1 MPAVEPHVASSESGL
16 VKMEDRKRPA
26 ADSSDTGPPLK
37 KQATTVNG
45 GTKAH
50 PDADMPWKDDLER
63 FQKEAILR
71 QMQEYKREK
80 SSLEARLSQMS
91 KAATFH
97 NDHLRV
103 IDAWFRQLIDEM
115 KLLLGSPPAESQGP
129 YITTLLVYGAKTDLS
144 PEHQFKSALQFEDVE
159 EFEAHLK
166 SRSEDI
172 RTIISRLQS
181 KSNDAPPEVSEIQ
194 SHLAK
199 KLAEEKVTIAEL
211 EKALAEKQ
219 QLEESLEEASLRYLV
234 AEKKLDRAKSLTV
247 AKLEKQQ
254 CMGIQRPGETS
265 QSERKASSP
274 ANGGTPA
281 GDRNPELEEA
291 NKMLTAMSE
300 KQKEQLQKL
309 EAENASLLSQIT
321 EIKVKSSKFTD
332 DDYAHTDLFKTLRS
346 RHDDVVKRV
355 NHLEAMNV
363 QLREE
368 AEKYRAERTS
378 YKIQVEDETH
388 GEVAEKESQ
397 LMRAEADLARIRNA
411 RDELLAD
418 QQMRKAAQDQKKTAS
433 VKLQEL
439 ADAREAR
446 IAALE
451 SETQRLR
458 LQIEGSK
465 SGDNVND
472 MPLEELRAKY
482 TSLESQHS
490 MLNTELT
497 SMQTAYTKVAPLA
510 TQKVAEFAAMEE
522 KVARLTAEKSKADQ
536 KFFAAM
542 KSKDARDAEVRSLR
556 MQNST
561 TSGIVSQL
569 KEAEKASRSLVS
581 NMDKQASETKEALNA
596 TMAKYRAVQ
605 QQLNESNILTEGL
618 KNQVTELKGL
628 AVSKDSTL
636 ASTTAALRQAE
647 TELAGLKQSLAD
659 TKKSLDNWKNKSLG
673 NSSSEYEMLRT
684 LALCTV
690 CRNNFKNTVIKTCG
704 HVFCRDCVEER
715 VQSRSR
721 KCPNCGKSFGN
732 NDHMHITL

>member
-1 MPAVEPHVASSESGL
+1 MPAVEPPVPSSEPGL

-26 ADSSDTGPPLK
+26 ADSNDSAPPLK
-37 KQATTVNG
+37 KQATSANG
-45 GTKAH
+45 GSKPH
-50 PDADMPWKDDLER
+50 PDTDMPWKDDLER

-80 SSLEARLSQMS
+80 SSLESRLGQMS
-91 KAATFH
+91 KTATFH

-103 IDAWFRQLIDEM
+103 IDSWFKQLIDEV
-115 KLLLGSPPAESQGP
+115 KLLLGPSQAEDQENP
-129 YITTLLVYGAKTDLS
+129 
-144 PEHQFKSALQFEDVE
+144 FKSSLQFEDVE
-159 EFEAHLK
+159 QFEAHLK

-172 RTIISRLQS
+172 RAIISQVQS
-181 KSNDAPPEVSEIQ
+181 KSSNAPADLSEVQ
-194 SHLAK
+194 TRLAK

-211 EKALAEKQ
+211 EKTLAEKQ

-254 CMGIQRPGETS
+254 SMD
-265 QSERKASSP
+265 SSP

-291 NKMLTAMSE
+291 NNKLTAISE
-300 KQKEQLQKL
+300 KQKEQIRKL
-309 EAENASLLSQIT
+309 ETENASLLGQVT

-332 DDYAHTDLFKTLRS
+332 DDYAHTDLFKHLRS
-346 RHDDVVKRV
+346 QYDDVVKRI
-355 NHLEAMNV
+355 NHLEATNV

-368 AEKYRAERTS
+368 AEKYRSERTA
-378 YKIQVEDETH
+378 YKIQVEDETQSTI
-388 GEVAEKESQ
+388 AEKEAQ
-397 LMRAEADLARIRNA
+397 LMRAETDLARIRNA

-418 QQMRKAAQDQKKTAS
+418 QQMRKAAQDQKKTS
-433 VKLQEL
+433 SLKLQEL

-446 IAALE
+446 ITALE
-451 SETQRLR
+451 SESQRLR

-465 SGDNVND
+465 SDDNIND

-482 TSLESQHS
+482 TSLERQYS

-497 SMQTAYTKVAPLA
+497 SMQTAYTKFATLA
-510 TQKVAEFAAMEE
+510 SQKVTDFGAMEE

-542 KSKDARDAEVRSLR
+542 KSKEARDVEVRTLR
-556 MQNST
+556 MQSSK
-561 TSGIVSQL
+561 TSDIVAQL
-569 KEAEKASRSLVS
+569 KESEATTRSLVS
-581 NMDKQASETKEALNA
+581 NMDKQASETKEALNTA
-596 TMAKYRAVQ
+596 LTKYRAIQ
-605 QQLNESNILTEGL
+605 QQLTESNIVTEGL
-618 KNQVTELKGL
+618 KHQVAELKGL
-628 AVSKDSTL
+628 SISKDSTL
-636 ASTTAALRQAE
+636 GSTASALRQAE
-647 TELAGLKQSLAD
+647 TEVAGLKQSLVD

-690 CRNNFKNTVIKTCG
+690 CRRNFKNTAIKTCG
-704 HVFCRDCVEER
+704 HVFCKDCVEER
-715 VQSRSR
+715 LTSRSR
-721 KCPNCGKSFGN
+721 KCPNCGKSFGS